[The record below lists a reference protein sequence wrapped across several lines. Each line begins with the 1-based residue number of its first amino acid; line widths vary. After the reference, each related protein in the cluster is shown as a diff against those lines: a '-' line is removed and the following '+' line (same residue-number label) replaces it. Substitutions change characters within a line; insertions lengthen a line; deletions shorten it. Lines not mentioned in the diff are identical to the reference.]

1 MFNPEAISQ
10 PATNQTDTIH
20 FSPRESEVL
29 PLLMQGHSSKEIA
42 RGLNISPRTVDIY
55 RASILAKMR
64 IRKTSQ
70 LFLAVHKI
78 MPQLANS
85 I

>member
-1 MFNPEAISQ
+1 MFNSEAISQ
-10 PATNQTDTIH
+10 QITNKADAIH

-42 RGLNISPRTVDIY
+42 RDLNISPRTVDIY